1 MLKTTHCRVCHGS
14 KDPVD
19 LGSVAGVTRQVA
31 ELKLLLHTSYRVT
44 PAPRFDVYYK
54 SQPCRRTDDSVSG

>member
-19 LGSVAGVTRQVA
+19 LGSVAGVTRQVP
-31 ELKLLLHTSYRVT
+31 ELELLLYSSYRVT
-44 PAPRFDVYYK
+44 LTPLFDLYDK
-54 SQPCRRTDDSVSG
+54 RRPC